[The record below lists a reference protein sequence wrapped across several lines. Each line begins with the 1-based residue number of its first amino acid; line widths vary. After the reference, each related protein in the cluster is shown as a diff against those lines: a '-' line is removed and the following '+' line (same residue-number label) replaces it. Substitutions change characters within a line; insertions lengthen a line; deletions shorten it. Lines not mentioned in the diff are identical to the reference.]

1 MFWIVQRIPAGTIV
15 TVCTRLLGW
24 PFTAAI
30 PMAKGCG
37 DAAAT
42 PTGQSATAA
51 ASPIN
56 HKQTNRVMVHR
67 RAANP
72 HSADPVKT
80 HNGSYW
86 PYFAPFVS
94 K

>member
-15 TVCTRLLGW
+15 TVCTRLFGW
-24 PFTAAI
+24 PFIAAI

-51 ASPIN
+51 ANPIK
-56 HKQTNRVMVHR
+56 HKQTSRVTVHR

-72 HSADPVKT
+72 HSADPVQT
-80 HNGSYW
+80 S
-86 PYFAPFVS
+86 
-94 K
+94 